1 MKGVRD
7 LPALLAVASGLLE
20 AGNAAQA
27 ERCLLDGLQAFT
39 VTADVWFLL
48 GAARHRQG
56 SLEGALEAF
65 TECLDIAPS
74 HHGALNARATALS
87 ELGRHEEA
95 RWVCEKLVRMAPED
109 PQVRTNLGIILE
121 RLGYFEAALAAYNR
135 VLDFAPNFYA
145 ARLNRGYV
153 LTRLGRIEEALENNA
168 QLAQD
173 HPGRADAHYNVAEVL
188 LALDRPEEALAN
200 CDRALELDP
209 RFAKAHIDRGLALSV
224 IGRLEEARIAF
235 ETADRMDPESVRTFK
250 SGFDAGAGVRLEH
263 LDPRLIYLHRQYAR
277 QEDCVWS
284 RRDEFIRQFEHLVRA
299 ALGKP
304 DEIDDANL
312 PFRSLAFP
320 IDPHVRFA
328 LVRSVAGSM
337 ESHLASQ
344 GTRQY
349 KHHTRSRD
357 KLRVGY
363 VSPDFRTH
371 PAAFLTRR
379 LYGLHDRSRVQ
390 VYGYALTPGDG
401 NPVREEI
408 AGSCDR
414 FVDLSHLQTE
424 EAARRIFDDE
434 IDILIDLAG
443 YTNYSRS
450 DIFAFKPA
458 PIQVNF
464 LGYPGSLGADYIDY
478 ALVDEV
484 VCPPGCEGLWVEK
497 LAYLPDTYFITN
509 NQQRSSAAPLS
520 RTALGLP
527 DAGFVYCCFNNS
539 YKNEPSIFNV
549 WMNIL
554 RRVNG
559 AVLWLLGRGKQL
571 EQSLRREA
579 QARGIDGDRIIFAPF
594 WEHDRHLAR
603 FRFADLFLD
612 TLHYNAH
619 TTAIDALWMGVPVI
633 TCPGQEMPSRVGASL
648 LSAIG
653 LPELIFRSLREY
665 EEAAVRLALN
675 GRELELLKSELAEN
689 RTTHPLFDTEGFVR
703 HLEAAY
709 EIMWSRHTRGFAP
722 ETFRAPRMPKPVAV
736 RNRWY

>member
-7 LPALLAVASGLLE
+7 LPTLLTEATMLLE
-20 AGNAAQA
+20 AGNAAHA
-27 ERCLLDGLQAFT
+27 ERRLLDAIQAFS

-48 GAARHRQG
+48 GAARHQQG
-56 SLEGALEAF
+56 SLEEALDAF
-65 TECLDIAPS
+65 TECLGVAPS
-74 HHGALNARATALS
+74 HRGALSARATLLS

-95 RWVCEKLVRMAPED
+95 RWVCEKLVRIVPED
-109 PQVRTNLGIILE
+109 LQARTNLGIILE

-135 VLDFAPNFYA
+135 VLDFAPIFYA

-153 LTRLGRIEEALENNA
+153 LTRLGRIDDALENNA

-173 HPGRADAHYNVAEVL
+173 HPGLAEVHYNVAEVL
-188 LALDRPEEALAN
+188 LALDRPEEALAS

-209 RFAKAHIDRGLALSV
+209 EFAKAHIDRGLALSV
-224 IGRLEEARIAF
+224 IGRLEEAKIAF
-235 ETADRMDPESVRTFK
+235 ETANRMDPESIRTFK
-250 SGFDAGAGVRLEH
+250 SGFDAGEGIRLEH

-284 RRDEFIRQFEHLVRA
+284 RRVEFVRQFEHLIRA

-304 DEIDDANL
+304 DEIDDPNL

-328 LVRSVAGSM
+328 LARSVAGSI
-337 ESHLASQ
+337 ESHLTSH
-344 GTRQY
+344 GVRPY
-349 KHHTRSRD
+349 KHQARSRK

-371 PAAFLTRR
+371 PAAFLTKR
-379 LYGLHDRSRVQ
+379 LYTLHDRSRVE

-408 AGSCDR
+408 ADSSDR
-414 FVDLSHLQTE
+414 FVELSHMQTE
-424 EAARRIFDDE
+424 DAARRIFDDE

-450 DIFAFKPA
+450 DIFAIKPA

-464 LGYPGSLGADYIDY
+464 LGYPGTLGADYIDY

-484 VCPPGCEGLWVEK
+484 VCPPGRAGLWVEK
-497 LAYLPDTYFITN
+497 FAYLPDTYFITN
-509 NQQRSSAAPLS
+509 NHQRSSAAPLL

-527 DAGFVYCCFNNS
+527 DTGFVFCCFNNS
-539 YKNEPSIFNV
+539 YKIDPSIFDV
-549 WMNIL
+549 WMSIL
-554 RRVNG
+554 HRVNG
-559 AVLWLLGRGKQL
+559 SVLWLLGRNKRL
-571 EQSLRREA
+571 EKSLRSEA
-579 QARGIDGDRIIFAPF
+579 QARGIDGNRIIFAPF
-594 WEHDRHLAR
+594 WEHERHLAR
-603 FRFADLFLD
+603 FQFADLFLD

-633 TCPGQEMPSRVGASL
+633 TCTGQEMPSRVGASL

-653 LPELIFRSLREY
+653 LPQLIFASLREY
-665 EEAAVRLALN
+665 EEAAVGLALN
-675 GRELELLKSELAEN
+675 ERELDILKSALAEN
-689 RTTHPLFDTEGFVR
+689 RATRPLFDTEYFVR
-703 HLEAAY
+703 HLESAF
-709 EIMWSRHTRGFAP
+709 EIMWSRHARGLAP
-722 ETFRAPRMPKPVAV
+722 ETFRVPRVPKPVSV
-736 RNRWY
+736 RNRWF